1 MVFAI
6 TFLGTSG
13 MQPTK
18 ERALPS
24 IHLSYRDENIL
35 LDCGEGTQ
43 RQMRIAGL
51 KPTRLT
57 KILITHNHADHLLGL
72 AGLIRNLVANEY
84 KGTLEIYGPKNID
97 YYLKNLINC
106 TIPPNITFN
115 IKLAIVKEGIIF
127 ENQYFKIEA
136 LRLKH
141 TTECFGYS
149 IIEKDKRKMNMVY
162 LKKFNLTQHPIL
174 GKLQKGEDIV
184 WENKKI
190 TAAKATTIVKGKKLT
205 YTTDT
210 AFCKEAIELA
220 KDSDLLIAEATFADE
235 QKDEAASYLHMTA
248 SSAAEIAKKAKAK
261 HLILTHISQ
270 RYKDSKLL
278 EKEAKKIFKN
288 VKVAED
294 FMKVEI

>member
-1 MVFAI
+1 MVFTI

-24 IHLSYRDENIL
+24 IHLAYRDENIL

-51 KPTRLT
+51 KPTKLT

-72 AGLIRNLVANEY
+72 AGLLRNLAANEFT
-84 KGTLEIYGPKNID
+84 GNLEIYAPKPID
-97 YYLKNLINC
+97 VYLKNLINC
-106 TIPPNITFN
+106 TVPSQIKFN
-115 IKLAIVKEGIIF
+115 IKLIFTHPGIIF
-127 ENQYFKIEA
+127 ENNFFKIEA
-136 LRLKH
+136 SRLKH

-149 IIEKDKRKMNMVY
+149 IIEKDKRKMNLTY
-162 LKKFNLTQHPIL
+162 LKKFNLTQHPVL

-184 WENKKI
+184 WEGKKI
-190 TAAKATTIVKGKKLT
+190 TAAKATTVVKGKKLT

-210 AFCKEAIELA
+210 ALCKEAIELA
-220 KDSDLLIAEATFADE
+220 KDADLLISESTFADE
-235 QKDEAASYLHMTA
+235 QQQEATEYLHMTA
-248 SSAAEIAKKAKAK
+248 SNSAEIAKKAKAK
-261 HLILTHISQ
+261 QLILTHISQ
-270 RYKDSKLL
+270 RYKDSSILQ
-278 EKEAKKIFKN
+278 KEAKKIFKN